1 MALSPSSGVPLRL
14 PLPHLFFLYFIAFI
28 FIDIFC
34 FIFLL
39 LLKHIINRPK
49 ALRLLEP
56 KLVAYV
62 RRAKEMANIDV
73 QIATLVYSFNNWTP
87 IAENDNLKISVYNF
101 QDDSLRLKEKR
112 NKDTDGYLP
121 AF

>member
-1 MALSPSSGVPLRL
+1 M
-14 PLPHLFFLYFIAFI
+14 
-28 FIDIFC
+28 
-34 FIFLL
+34 
-39 LLKHIINRPK
+39 
-49 ALRLLEP
+49 RLLEP